1 MQVHFKLFATLSQ
14 YLPGNA
20 VKNEVVLEVADDIT
34 PNQLIDQHFVP
45 RHEVHLVLLNG
56 VYLSEMERDTP
67 LQPDDTVAVWPPIAG
82 G

>member
-1 MQVHFKLFATLSQ
+1 MQIHFKLFATLSE

-20 VKNEVVLEVADDIT
+20 VNNMAILEVADNTT

-45 RHEVHLVLLNG
+45 RRDVHLVLLNG
-56 VYLSEMERDTP
+56 VYLNEAERDVALKP
-67 LQPDDTVAVWPPIAG
+67 NDTVAVWPPVAG

>member
-1 MQVHFKLFATLSQ
+1 MQVHFKLFATLSG
-14 YLPGNA
+14 YLPANA
-20 VKNEVVLEVADDIT
+20 IKNVVVLEVDADTT

-56 VYLSEMERDTP
+56 VYLTAAERDTP
-67 LQPDDTVAVWPPIAG
+67 LQANDTVAVWPPVAG